1 MKKWSDPVFFAIDIS
16 DTRHNPKKFE
26 IPDGTVNG
34 HQKKSHNPSEG
45 PTDIPIPDVDSLS

>member
-16 DTRHNPKKFE
+16 DTRHNPNKFE
-26 IPDGTVNG
+26 YPDGTVTG
-34 HQKKSHNPSEG
+34 HRKKPHNPSEG